1 MILHWRGF
9 IRNIQIFY
17 FIIIMKKSI
26 IILEYRHIL
35 LVKFLLRWYIVEINI
50 IPKMIWLIYNRHSLL
65 KFLSLIIAKI
75 CIWISFQQR
84 IISRQYTLIFFF
96 SITAEAIYFLWHT
109 HLTLFFW
116 KTSCHYNTVIFQNI
130 SIINICIINIIM
142 VFFLK
147 KTGKFLH

>member
-116 KTSCHYNTVIFQNI
+116 KTSCHYKTVI
-130 SIINICIINIIM
+130 SHPMINICIKNIIIINI
-142 VFFLK
+142 FFLK
-147 KTGKFLH
+147 KIWKFFH